1 MLSKKAYPPKIQNK
15 LEFVDAIVLS
25 QRPEPTVIPTA
36 PPTTEPVP
44 VTIGPTGQKEAV
56 ASKKTENALIA
67 VVVVLSVVVLVLVV
81 VTWHIRRKLKD
92 AISDPGPTTRLI

>member
-1 MLSKKAYPPKIQNK
+1 MIFSSLGFFFS
-15 LEFVDAIVLS
+15 E
-25 QRPEPTVIPTA
+25 
-36 PPTTEPVP
+36 
-44 VTIGPTGQKEAV
+44 
-56 ASKKTENALIA
+56 TENALIA